1 MVPAQGPAS
10 RPGAVVFIRRMG
22 SALNPHL
29 HFRGV
34 VLDGMFEA
42 TSAGG
47 FIEAMHHAGM
57 TG

>member
-1 MVPAQGPAS
+1 VPAQGPATCLE
-10 RPGAVVFIRRMG
+10 AVVFIRRIG

-42 TSAGG
+42 TSAAGI
-47 FIEAMHHAGM
+47 IEAMHHAGM